1 MIRVAI
7 VEDSKETAQHLKSMI
22 ERYGKEYNRT
32 FQFSMFSNGVEF
44 ISDYIP
50 QYDLVLMDIDMPLLN
65 GLETSKILRK
75 LDGNVALVF
84 VTNLE
89 KYAINGY
96 DVGAIG
102 FIVKP
107 LNYATLSVKMHRFM
121 DMIKEEPEPYL
132 VVSSKAGVLKVNLS
146 DVYYITVDGRYVVL
160 HTKTGEIDLHKS
172 MKLLEKELSS
182 YNFVRCDNSSMVNL
196 KYVSMVNS
204 QGAVVNGTVVPCSRN
219 GRKVLLDAFTMYL
232 R

>member
-1 MIRVAI
+1 MTRVAI
-7 VEDSKETAQHLKSMI
+7 VEDSQETRQKLKSMI
-22 ERYGKEYNRT
+22 ERYGRENNRA
-32 FQFSMFSNGVEF
+32 FQFSLFSNGVDF
-44 ISDYIP
+44 ISDYSP

-75 LDGNVALVF
+75 LDQDVPLVF

-121 DMIKEEPEPYL
+121 GMLKEEAEPYV
-132 VVSSKAGVLKVNLS
+132 VVSSKSGLLKVNLS
-146 DVYYITVDGRYVVL
+146 DVYYVTVDGRYVVL
-160 HTKTGEIDLHKS
+160 HTKNGEIEHHKS
-172 MKLLEKELSS
+172 MKQMEAELTPHD
-182 YNFVRCDNSSMVNL
+182 FVRCDNSSMVNL
-196 KYVSMVNS
+196 KYVSMVNNL
-204 QGAVVNGTVVPCSRN
+204 GAVVNGDVVPCSRN

>member
-7 VEDSKETAQHLKSMI
+7 VEDSKENAQQLKAMV
-22 ERYGKEYNRT
+22 ERYGKENGIA
-32 FQFSMFSNGVEF
+32 FHFSTFSNGVDF
-44 ISDYIP
+44 ISDYLP
-50 QYDLVLMDIDMPLLN
+50 QYDLIFMDIDMPLLN
-65 GLETSKILRK
+65 GLETTKILRK
-75 LDGNVALVF
+75 LYGGVPLVF

-204 QGAVVNGTVVPCSRN
+204 QGAVVNGIVVPCSRN